1 MEKIIGR
8 SNFEDFGITEEMY
21 LNDTDWQNSYDKFAT
36 RYSLLST
43 QVQKM
48 SRYLIHAE
56 KKEKPVAE
64 IKKAYMMLFNADNRN
79 NPFYKMETIKV
90 KDGYGISSY
99 GKICVVD
106 YNGYNVKINGIY
118 EVIIPPM
125 IVDTGHHPYN
135 YTPCIVK

>member
-1 MEKIIGR
+1 MERIIGDN
-8 SNFEDFGITEEMY
+8 SFENFGITEEMY

-56 KKEKPVAE
+56 KKEKRVAE

-90 KDGYGISSY
+90 KD
-99 GKICVVD
+99 
-106 YNGYNVKINGIY
+106 
-118 EVIIPPM
+118 
-125 IVDTGHHPYN
+125 
-135 YTPCIVK
+135 